1 MKKKRASRRP
11 TFGEEL
17 LESVRQAIA
26 IQRGELEPA
35 RVTRRLLTAKDLR
48 PAPAPRYSERAIRS
62 LRERM
67 QLSQPVFAHLLNVS
81 PETVKSWEQGK
92 NYPAG
97 AAARL
102 IQIAEKHPDLIAQA
116 AGGKTRKV
124 G

>member
-1 MKKKRASRRP
+1 MKKKRSSRRQ

-26 IQRGELEPA
+26 IQRGELKPA
-35 RVTRRLLTAKDLR
+35 RVTRRLLTAKDLQ
-48 PAPAPRYSERAIRS
+48 PAPAPRYSMRAIRS
-62 LRERM
+62 LRAKM

-102 IQIAEKHPDLIAQA
+102 LQITEKHPGLIAQA
-116 AGGKTRKV
+116 AGAGRRAS
-124 G
+124 

>member
-1 MKKKRASRRP
+1 MRKQSSRKRQ

-26 IQRGELEPA
+26 IQRGELRPA
-35 RVTRRLLTAKDLR
+35 RVTKRMMTVKDLR
-48 PAPAPRYSERAIRS
+48 PAPPPRYSERAIRS
-62 LRERM
+62 LRVKMR
-67 QLSQPVFAHLLNVS
+67 LSQPVFANLLNVS

-102 IQIAEKHPDLIAQA
+102 LQIAEKHPGLIAQA
-116 AGGKTRKV
+116 AEARRRTG
-124 G
+124 

>member
-1 MKKKRASRRP
+1 MKKKRSVKRQ

-17 LESVRQAIA
+17 LESMRQAIA
-26 IQRGELEPA
+26 IQRGELKPA
-35 RVTRRLLTAKDLR
+35 RVTRRMLTAKDLW

-62 LRERM
+62 LRAKM
-67 QLSQPVFAHLLNVS
+67 HLSQPVFAQVLNVS

-102 IQIAEKHPDLIAQA
+102 IQVAEKHPDRIAKA
-116 AGGKTRKV
+116 AGAKTR
-124 G
+124 